1 MVELPESSVTFDLN
15 VDLENHFRGLRTVYP
30 CWNLGF
36 MGFKETQCPF
46 RLHSALSWATTWMC
60 HSDALLKIIHW
71 MSSCNPSSMAHG
83 DLYCSAFS
91 YRPKCLCPRLSE
103 QMNQWFSRL
112 SIWQSHLKGSK
123 DGPFPDPN
131 SYALNWSCVIRRQA
145 KFFFLQSSKDNF
157 AIRTHCSK
165 YGDYFPSGQHFTS
178 RTWRKGTRCLDT

>member
-36 MGFKETQCPF
+36 MGFKETRCPF
-46 RLHSALSWATTWMC
+46 RLHSALSWATSWMC

-71 MSSCNPSSMAHG
+71 MSSRNPSSMAHG

-91 YRPKCLCPRLSE
+91 YRPKCLCPCLSE
-103 QMNQWFSRL
+103 QMNQRFSRL
-112 SIWQSHLKGSK
+112 SVWQSHLKSSK

-145 KFFFLQSSKDNF
+145 KFFFYKALKIILLLGLTAQSTET
-157 AIRTHCSK
+157 I
-165 YGDYFPSGQHFTS
+165 FPVVNILLVEHEE
-178 RTWRKGTRCLDT
+178 KGLGA